1 MDGGGRTN
9 HEIKQKKPTNE
20 NEIIIY
26 NNNSKIFTTLVML
39 GPGSDMSITPRPP
52 SVAPGRRPS
61 GDISFHQSKFNEK
74 KKKKKKEKNLKKK
87 KKCLSAPARK
97 TGGRAARASPS

>member
-9 HEIKQKKPTNE
+9 HEIKQKKPTNQKT
-20 NEIIIY
+20 
-26 NNNSKIFTTLVML
+26 NNNYFC
-39 GPGSDMSITPRPP
+39 DMSITPRPP